1 MYFELRE
8 CKTIINLFR
17 IALPCSDMSTVNQMQ
32 AFQSRL
38 TERLTCFAMEI
49 FQEVAHM
56 LKAYQEENDCLR
68 SLLNNVITTQGNIA
82 IMDHKRLA
90 GPATAVRE
98 QPPELTIP
106 LVTGAEPCAKR
117 PKMEHTNPLTNV
129 TEEKETDVLQPFAST
144 TKEEQTEVP
153 VSSAVEVSEPLV
165 GASMLEQT
173 GLSEPSGIEGSFPF
187 PDTPRQHQREVSE
200 PLANESNEQ
209 KIEYI
214 RSLALEQESGADSG
228 VTMDCPKSYPKEQDT
243 TARQAMA
250 FGDVFAAMEFGQPS
264 TSGEIANQELLLQ
277 ERPKVSPKKVAS
289 GGKRKRCE
297 MCGPLK
303 DTKTQ
308 TTCRNCQKYICGAHT
323 AKFYTGIP
331 STEDHP
337 RLSKSP
343 YKSCNVPISPPD
355 YFLAKLS
362 QCYKDCPE
370 QKPLIAIIAD
380 DMESVDIPF
389 SHVPQ
394 GYPIS
399 SQHLVPSKEDFT
411 YHNNA
416 PKWPQLPLTHHSPE
430 SVNWEISDNLRQIIR
445 KNKESRERMQ
455 KSNHLSNHPDET
467 CTFKPVPS
475 YPQNLILK
483 MVNKISCRSAQEEEE
498 MKSQALRLYC
508 RNVCVNWTPCNLVL
522 DPNSPWLGAQPHG
535 LVYDPKEDPSFG
547 LVYVSSSSLQSF
559 IDCPFLRFKNELVF
573 LKNTDEHYIHIQ
585 GEMMVTGTS
594 WCDLLVFA
602 KEDILVQRIY
612 RDRCTIERMKGK
624 LDEYYFYQYLPS
636 ISK

>member
-277 ERPKVSPKKVAS
+277 ERPKVSPKKIP
-289 GGKRKRCE
+289 E
-297 MCGPLK
+297 YLLQ
-303 DTKTQ
+303 KT
-308 TTCRNCQKYICGAHT
+308 ILD
-323 AKFYTGIP
+323 F
-331 STEDHP
+331 P
-337 RLSKSP
+337 RKSP